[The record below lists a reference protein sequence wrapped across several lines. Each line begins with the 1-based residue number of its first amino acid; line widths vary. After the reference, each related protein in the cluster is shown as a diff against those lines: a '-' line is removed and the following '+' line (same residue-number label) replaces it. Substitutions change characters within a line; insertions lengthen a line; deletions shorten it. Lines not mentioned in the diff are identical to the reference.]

1 MLVELCPVVGVVE
14 VVGLD
19 PVIDFRNPLNRSMG
33 AFPGAVG
40 TGAGTAAGV
49 AGFEPKSPIYVKE
62 GTFLRNSFFYTM
74 EKRPTGPQPTTM
86 YCNNCGGKGHLF
98 RTCKDPVLS
107 CGILLVDSQSIPVSA
122 SNINI
127 LMIRRKDSMSF
138 AEFMRGKYDPTNEPY
153 IGTLVKNMTL
163 KEQALI
169 ATETFETLWR
179 MLWGDDRSSPDFAVS
194 RERFYSLDRVTLMRT
209 NLSMYTE
216 PEWGFPK
223 GRRMRG
229 ESDLDCALREFHEE
243 TNISREAYSIL
254 NNIRLE
260 ETFTGLNGIR
270 YRHVYFVALLK
281 NPNLVDLKQK
291 MTPMQRREISGI
303 AWKTF
308 DEAQALVR
316 PHHVE
321 RLAMLDELRTVLET
335 FETDI

>member
-1 MLVELCPVVGVVE
+1 
-14 VVGLD
+14 
-19 PVIDFRNPLNRSMG
+19 
-33 AFPGAVG
+33 
-40 TGAGTAAGV
+40 
-49 AGFEPKSPIYVKE
+49 
-62 GTFLRNSFFYTM
+62 M
-74 EKRPTGPQPTTM
+74 EKRTVSPTPVTM

-107 CGILLVDSQSIPVSA
+107 CGVLLMEAPRLPVRS
-122 SNINI
+122 SDVNV

-138 AEFMRGKYDPTNEPY
+138 AEFMRGKYDPTNIEY
-153 IGTLVKNMTL
+153 VSTLVKNMTL

-169 ATETFETLWR
+169 ATEPFESLWR
-179 MLWGDDRSSPDFAVS
+179 LLWGDDRSSPDFAVS
-194 RERFYSLDRVTLMRT
+194 RDKFNQLDRVTLMRC
-209 NLSMYTE
+209 NLSIYTE

-229 ESDLDCALREFHEE
+229 ESDVDCALREFHEE
-243 TNISREAYSIL
+243 TNISREAYSVI

-291 MTPMQRREISGI
+291 FTPMQRREISGI
-303 AWKTF
+303 AWKSF
-308 DEAQALVR
+308 ADAEALVR

-321 RLAMLDELRTVLET
+321 RLGMLRELRSVVET
-335 FETDI
+335 FETEI